1 MTETTNASEAKPGEW
16 PLAVIMD
23 LDGTLI
29 DSAPDIANAL
39 NKAIADAGIETFSL
53 EEVRFMIGGG
63 VPKLVERAFDARGLP
78 HDEKLQSVIDG
89 VMAYYTEVPAANTT
103 IYEGVELT
111 LRSLREKGIK
121 VGLCTNK
128 PQNITELALGQLGLT
143 SYFDAIVGGTKD
155 TPRKPDPMTLKMAAE
170 QLGIA
175 VDDALLVGD
184 SGADKGA
191 AAALGMTVFLVE
203 YGYSKTPVSE
213 LEPDGTLPKMSD
225 LLERLFPE
233 DGVQQR
239 A

>member
-1 MTETTNASEAKPGEW
+1 MTETTKTPGW
-16 PLAVIMD
+16 PHAVIMD

-39 NKAIADAGIETFSL
+39 NKAFADAGFETFSL

-78 HDEKLQSVIDG
+78 HDEKMQAVIDG
-89 VMAYYTEVPAANTT
+89 VMIYYTAVPAANTT
-103 IYEGVELT
+103 IYEGVERT
-111 LRSLREKGIK
+111 LETLKDKGIK

-128 PQNITELALGQLGLT
+128 PQNITELVLDQLGLT
-143 SYFDAIVGGTKD
+143 HYFDTIVGGTKD
-155 TPRKPDPMTLKMAAE
+155 TPRKPDPLTLKMAID
-170 QLGIA
+170 QLGVS

-191 AAALGMTVFLVE
+191 ASALGMTVFLVE
-203 YGYSKTPVSE
+203 YGYCKTPVAD
-213 LEPDGTLPKMSD
+213 LEPDGTLPKMDD
-225 LLERLFPE
+225 LLERLFPA
-233 DGVQQR
+233 DGMQQR